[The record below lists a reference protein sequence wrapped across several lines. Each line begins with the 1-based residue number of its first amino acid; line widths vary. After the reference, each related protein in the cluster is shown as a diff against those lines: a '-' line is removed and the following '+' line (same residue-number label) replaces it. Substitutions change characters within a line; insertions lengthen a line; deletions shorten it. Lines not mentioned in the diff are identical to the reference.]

1 MHKDY
6 VIWAYVIGLG
16 LFLGYALLLWLEGR
30 KLARRERLHGGQ
42 K

>member
-16 LFLGYALLLWLEGR
+16 LFVSYALILWLESR
-30 KLARRERLHGGQ
+30 KLAKREQLREGQ